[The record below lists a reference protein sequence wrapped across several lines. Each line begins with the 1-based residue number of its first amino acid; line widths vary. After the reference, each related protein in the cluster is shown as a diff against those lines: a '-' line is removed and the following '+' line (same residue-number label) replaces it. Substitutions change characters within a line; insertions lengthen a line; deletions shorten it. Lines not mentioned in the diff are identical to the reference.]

1 MTTVGLKP
9 SLYLLRLVEAN
20 IVHHVNLN
28 ANKCQKEPITNTK
41 NIALDK
47 ETQPIVTIL
56 NDPTQEPINLIYFED
71 IEFKIHFTILSAT
84 QPNPDG
90 SYNQELITSTSFL
103 FCPPPTFPVETP
115 SCCTWP
121 ITMKYEQKYGM
132 DIFPPTT
139 PWIRTKLHSVI
150 TPALPQNLKPLTI
163 PIQAELLRWSSD
175 GSSTSMK
182 NRFYPSINGKTQLRE
197 PSDYLFGMSENMS
210 SFKLSN
216 VPQLDEAPIQFR
228 QQPQVV
234 RNPHRKPFQYNQTTR
249 TPSHEIAIQEAIDKR
264 LTPEQQMHISAV
276 RKDLH
281 PDSKVNVTTPEYHID
296 DDIYHNRLLD
306 VSVVNVSNTST
317 DRPNLGNLQSA
328 DKHNGS
334 IEEQF
339 QEEPA
344 SSSEKEPG
352 AGPSREPTSD
362 LTARPTSSL
371 PEVQIENNPMIS
383 TRGQKQA
390 ENLPND
396 RKYVEFLNQLKQL
409 VDDFPRKIPSLFLEP
424 VLTLNS
430 DTGAY
435 DLDLMNCTDALYR
448 QITYLMEQNE
458 QHDVLQMDIESFE
471 SFYTA
476 KMKKYKP
483 SKKKPATKNTATA
496 ARKSQASAAESGEDT
511 VDPNQTPKDKVV
523 ETNDQDE

>member
-28 ANKCQKEPITNTK
+28 ANRCQKEPITNTQ

-56 NDPTQEPINLIYFED
+56 NDPTQEPIDLIYFED
-71 IEFKIHFTILSAT
+71 IEFKIHFTILSST
-84 QPNPDG
+84 IPNHDG

-103 FCPPPTFPVETP
+103 FCPAPAFPVETP

-121 ITMKYEQKYGM
+121 PNMKYEQMHGL

-139 PWIRTKLHSVI
+139 PWIKTKLHTII
-150 TPALPQNLKPLTI
+150 TPALPQSLKSLTI

-175 GSSTSMK
+175 GNSTSMK
-182 NRFYPSINGKTQLRE
+182 NRFYPSINGRTQLRE
-197 PSDYLFGMSENMS
+197 PSEYLYGMSENLS

-234 RNPHRKPFQYNQTTR
+234 RNPHRRPFQYNQTTR
-249 TPSHEIAIQEAIDKR
+249 TPSHEIAVHEAIEKR
-264 LTPEQQMHISAV
+264 TPEQSMHISAV

-281 PDSKVNVTTPEYHID
+281 PDNKVNVSVPEYHID
-296 DDIYHNRLLD
+296 DDIYHNRSN
-306 VSVVNVSNTST
+306 VSLVNVANTST
-317 DRPNLGNLQSA
+317 DRPALGNLQSA
-328 DKHNGS
+328 DKNNGS
-334 IEEQF
+334 VEEQF
-339 QEEPA
+339 QDEPS

-352 AGPSREPTSD
+352 AGQSHENTTD

-371 PEVQIENNPMIS
+371 PVVQIETNPTIS
-383 TRGQKQA
+383 TRGQKLA
-390 ENLPND
+390 ENLPTD
-396 RKYVEFLNQLKQL
+396 EEKVEFLTQLKQL

-424 VLTLNS
+424 VLTLNPE
-430 DTGAY
+430 TGAY
-435 DLDLMNCTDALYR
+435 DLDLTACTDALYR

-458 QHDVLQMDIESFE
+458 EHNVLRMDIESFE

-476 KMKKYKP
+476 KMKKYRP
-483 SKKKPATKNTATA
+483 SKKKPPAKTATA
-496 ARKSQASAAESGEDT
+496 AKKSQASGAESGEDT
-511 VDPNQTPKDKVV
+511 VDPDQTPKDKVV
-523 ETNDQDE
+523 ETNDQDK

>member
-1 MTTVGLKP
+1 M
-9 SLYLLRLVEAN
+9 
-20 IVHHVNLN
+20 
-28 ANKCQKEPITNTK
+28 
-41 NIALDK
+41 
-47 ETQPIVTIL
+47 
-56 NDPTQEPINLIYFED
+56 
-71 IEFKIHFTILSAT
+71 
-84 QPNPDG
+84 
-90 SYNQELITSTSFL
+90 
-103 FCPPPTFPVETP
+103 
-115 SCCTWP
+115 
-121 ITMKYEQKYGM
+121 
-132 DIFPPTT
+132 
-139 PWIRTKLHSVI
+139 
-150 TPALPQNLKPLTI
+150 
-163 PIQAELLRWSSD
+163 
-175 GSSTSMK
+175 
-182 NRFYPSINGKTQLRE
+182 
-197 PSDYLFGMSENMS
+197 
-210 SFKLSN
+210 
-216 VPQLDEAPIQFR
+216 
-228 QQPQVV
+228 
-234 RNPHRKPFQYNQTTR
+234 TR
-249 TPSHEIAIQEAIDKR
+249 TPAHEIQIQKAIDKR
-264 LTPEQQMHISAV
+264 LTPEQQMHISEV

-281 PDSKVNVTTPEYHID
+281 PDNKVNVTTPEYHLD
-296 DDIYHNRLLD
+296 DDIYTNRFLD
-306 VSVVNVSNTST
+306 VSEIDVSNTST
-317 DRPNLGNLQSA
+317 DRPNLGNLQSK

-339 QEEPA
+339 QEEPV

-424 VLTLNS
+424 VLTLNT

-471 SFYTA
+471 SFYTV

-483 SKKKPATKNTATA
+483 PKKKPATKNTATA
-496 ARKSQASAAESGEDT
+496 AKKSQTSAAESGEDT